1 MGLLTGKKAVIF
13 GVDNKKSIAYAIAK
27 RLKEEGC
34 ELGFTYAGRIMEK
47 RVRPISEELGGKF
60 CIPCDVTLDEQIIE
74 TFGTVEKEFGRFDIL
89 IHSVAFAPQDALK
102 GRFIETTRPA
112 FRQALDISAY
122 SLVALARHAEPLM
135 NDNGTILTM
144 SYLGAVR
151 VVKNYNVMGVAKA
164 ALESI
169 TRYLAEDLGERNI
182 RVNAIS
188 AGPIRTMAASGIGGL
203 RHILSTIPK
212 IAPLHRNVS
221 ADDVAGNALY
231 LVSDLSQGV
240 TGEVLYVDAGY
251 SIVGLH

>member
-13 GVDNKKSIAYAIAK
+13 GVANKKSIAYAIAK

-182 RVNAIS
+182 RVNA
-188 AGPIRTMAASGIGGL
+188 SGIGGL